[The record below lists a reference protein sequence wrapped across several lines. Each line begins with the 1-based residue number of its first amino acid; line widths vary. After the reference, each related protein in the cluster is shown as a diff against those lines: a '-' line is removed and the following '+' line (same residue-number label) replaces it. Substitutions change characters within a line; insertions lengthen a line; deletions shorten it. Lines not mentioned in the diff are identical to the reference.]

1 MEDERAE
8 WKRQKVDLEKSVREW
23 EEKNQ
28 LSEEREKG
36 KQREID
42 LLNTRL
48 KETLQQLEEVDSL
61 RRCNT

>member
-23 EEKNQ
+23 EEKNH

-36 KQREID
+36 KQREVD

-48 KETLQQLEEVDSL
+48 KETLQQLEEVDSF

>member
-23 EEKNQ
+23 EEKNH

-36 KQREID
+36 KQHEVD

>member
-23 EEKNQ
+23 EEKNH

-36 KQREID
+36 KQCEID

>member
-1 MEDERAE
+1 MKDERAE

-23 EEKNQ
+23 EEKNH
-28 LSEEREKG
+28 LSEESEKG
-36 KQREID
+36 KQREVD

>member
-23 EEKNQ
+23 EEKTH

>member
-23 EEKNQ
+23 EEKNH
-28 LSEEREKG
+28 LSEEHEKG
-36 KQREID
+36 KQREVD

>member
-1 MEDERAE
+1 M
-8 WKRQKVDLEKSVREW
+8 REW
-23 EEKNQ
+23 EEKNR

-48 KETLQQLEEVDSL
+48 KETLQQLEEVDSCC
-61 RRCNT
+61 RCDT

>member
-1 MEDERAE
+1 METERAE
-8 WKRQKVDLEKSVREW
+8 WKRQRADLEKAAREW
-23 EEKNQ
+23 EEKNR

-48 KETLQQLEEVDSL
+48 KETLLRFEEVCAVGC
-61 RRCNT
+61 CNV